1 MVTQGL
7 QDANVMLQR
16 LVGAV
21 DAPEALLVKIDTR
34 GARAALLEYLD
45 VAERVLTSPGLSY
58 FLGANRVMRKSLAEI
73 RALDRAT
80 GGMLDAKGLEL
91 LREVNTWLAVS
102 ETYITRGLY
111 RIVRVRPLVLTPP
124 PAL

>member
-111 RIVRVRPLVLTPP
+111 RIVKVRPPVLPP
-124 PAL
+124 PLL

>member
-21 DAPEALLVKIDTR
+21 DAPEALLIKIDTR
-34 GARAALLEYLD
+34 GARAALLQYLD

-111 RIVRVRPLVLTPP
+111 RIVKARPRPP
-124 PAL
+124 PC

>member
-1 MVTQGL
+1 
-7 QDANVMLQR
+7 MLQR